1 MDRRLVRYYERE
13 LKHVRE
19 TAGEFAREYPK
30 IAGRLG
36 LDEFECADPYVERLL
51 EGFAFLSARVQL
63 KLDAEFPRFTQHLL
77 EAVYPH
83 YLCPVPSMCV
93 AHIQPDL
100 EDSGLASGLVIPRH
114 SALRSQVGRNE
125 QTACEYRTAQ
135 DVTLWPLEVVD
146 AAYHDRDLGAL
157 DLRRATMPAA
167 AIRLRLRATAG
178 LTMKEIEADK
188 LPIFLRGAGDTAM
201 RTYEQIIGHAIEVL
215 VRPTTRPARWTHAIP
230 AAKAIRQMGFD
241 DDHALLPSGPRSFSG
256 YRYLQEYFAFPQR
269 YMFAEL
275 SGLREAFAKADG
287 TQIEILILLDE
298 VDVELES
305 VLDAKNFLLHCTP
318 AVNLFPKRA
327 DRVHVS
333 DRASEFH
340 LVPDRTRP
348 LDYEVY
354 DVLEVEGYGV
364 DAEDR
369 RVFRPFYRATDLDDD
384 LGEGGAFYSTHRVPR
399 TLSAKERRVGRRSSY
414 PGSELYISLVDAA
427 DVPYN
432 PDLRQLAVATR
443 CTNRDL
449 PLRMPVGQ
457 GRTDFSMEVG
467 ASVESV
473 RVVAGP
479 TPPAPSF
486 AEGELLWRVISHL
499 SLNYLSLA
507 DAELP
512 LGSEHGAGEARG
524 AAAMRDLLR
533 IYGRLAD
540 AATRKQIDGL
550 RSVRST
556 PVTRRIPMPGPIAF
570 ARGLQIS
577 VEFEES
583 YFEGTGCYLLGA
595 VFDRFFSRYVSL
607 NSFTETVVRTRE
619 RGEIMSWPARI
630 GRRHTV

>member
-36 LDEFECADPYVERLL
+36 LDDFECADPYVERLL

-63 KLDAEFPRFTQHLL
+63 KLDAEFPRFTQNLL

-93 AHIQPDL
+93 ACVQPDL
-100 EDSGLASGLVIPRH
+100 EDSGLASGLVIPRD
-114 SALRSQVGRNE
+114 SALRSQIGRTE

-135 DVTLWPLEVVD
+135 DVTLWPIEIVE

-157 DLRRATMPAA
+157 DLRMSKVPAA
-167 AIRLRLRATAG
+167 AIRLKLRATAG

-188 LPIFLRGAGDTAM
+188 LPIFLRGAGDTAA
-201 RTYEQIIGHAIEVL
+201 RVYEQIIGHATKVL
-215 VRPTTRPARWTHAIP
+215 VRPTNRPARWTHAID
-230 AAKAIRQMGFD
+230 AKKSIRQMGFD
-241 DDHALLPSGPRSFSG
+241 DDQAMLPSGPRSFSG

-269 YMFAEL
+269 FMFVEVG
-275 SGLREAFAKADG
+275 GLREAFAKAEG

-298 VDVELES
+298 VDVDLES
-305 VLDAKNFLLHCTP
+305 ALDEKNFLLHCTP

-327 DRVHVS
+327 DRLHVTDKS
-333 DRASEFH
+333 SEFH

-354 DVLEVEGYGV
+354 DVLEVEGFGTEA
-364 DAEDR
+364 DDR
-369 RVFRPFYRATDLDDD
+369 RLFRPFYRATDLDDD
-384 LGEGGAFYSTHRVPR
+384 TGEGGAFYATHRVPR
-399 TLSAKERRVGRRSSY
+399 TLSAKERRIGRRSSY
-414 PGSELYISLVDAA
+414 PGSEVYISLVDAA
-427 DVPYN
+427 DVPYS
-432 PDLRQLAVATR
+432 PDLRQLGVATR

-449 PLRMPVGQ
+449 PLRMPVGE

-479 TPPAPSF
+479 TAPAPSF
-486 AEGELLWRVISHL
+486 AEGEILWRIISHL

-512 LGSEHGAGEARG
+512 LGSDHGAGESRG

-533 IYGRLAD
+533 IYGRLGD
-540 AATRKQIDGL
+540 APTRKQIDGL
-550 RSVRST
+550 RSVRSE
-556 PVTRRIPMPGPIAF
+556 PVTRRVPAPGPISF
-570 ARGLQIS
+570 ARGMRIA

-583 YFEGTGCYLLGA
+583 YFEGTGCFLMGA
-595 VFDRFFSRYVSL
+595 VFDRFFSRYVSI